1 VESPVILSIVLCH
14 NVCKSI
20 LEDFMN
26 EIPDTPAPEPRSE
39 SVFNIWTRALTKPS
53 EFTYADLA
61 ASPRAKATTAYLW
74 MFIASL
80 IQFFLSTLV
89 QRQMFN
95 NFQRYGLDT
104 SMFGN
109 RGGIGAVLVGLVCVA
124 PILAALTTLMFAI
137 IVAIMQWLARMFG
150 GTGTYDQLAYAL
162 AAIAAP
168 LAILSG
174 ILSLFS
180 AIPYAGLCFGLVGL
194 LVAIYVVV
202 LQLMAIKGVNHIGW
216 GGALGAY
223 FIPTLVIGFICACL
237 FGVSFAA
244 LIPIIRQAGP
254 NFQFRP

>member
-1 VESPVILSIVLCH
+1 
-14 NVCKSI
+14 
-20 LEDFMN
+20 MN
-26 EIPDTPAPEPRSE
+26 EIPATPAPETRND
-39 SVFNIWTRALTKPS
+39 SVFQIWTRALTKPS

-89 QRQMFN
+89 QRQMLN

-109 RGGIGAVLVGLVCVA
+109 RGGIGAILVGLVCIA
-124 PILAALTTLMFAI
+124 PILAALSTLMFAI
-137 IVAIMQWLARMFG
+137 MTAIMQWLARMFG

-168 LAILSG
+168 LTILAG
-174 ILSLFS
+174 ILGLFS
-180 AIPYAGLCFGLVGL
+180 AIPYAGLCFGLVGF
-194 LVAIYVVV
+194 LVGIYVLV

-216 GGALGAY
+216 GGAIGAY
-223 FIPTLVIGFICACL
+223 FIPILVIGFICACL
-237 FGVSFAA
+237 TGASIAA
-244 LIPIIRQAGP
+244 LVPFIRQMGP
-254 NFQFRP
+254 NFQFQP